1 VTYRRFTDVHQGP
14 SFVDTAFSA
23 ALNVAYRSP
32 PSVSEHPAAHNG
44 ALRGHPSA
52 FRGAPNRRSA
62 PLSMTADCPRKRA
75 FKPAR
80 ARPHVPFVGGN
91 YLDHGR
97 GRDHTPLRFEVP
109 TIAGARFRPFH
120 AS

>member
-1 VTYRRFTDVHQGP
+1 
-14 SFVDTAFSA
+14 
-23 ALNVAYRSP
+23 
-32 PSVSEHPAAHNG
+32 
-44 ALRGHPSA
+44 
-52 FRGAPNRRSA
+52 
-62 PLSMTADCPRKRA
+62 MTADCPRTRA

-97 GRDHTPLRFEVP
+97 GRDHTPLRSEVP

-120 AS
+120 VS

>member
-1 VTYRRFTDVHQGP
+1 
-14 SFVDTAFSA
+14 
-23 ALNVAYRSP
+23 
-32 PSVSEHPAAHNG
+32 
-44 ALRGHPSA
+44 
-52 FRGAPNRRSA
+52 
-62 PLSMTADCPRKRA
+62 MTADCPRTRA
-75 FKPAR
+75 FEPAC

-97 GRDHTPLRFEVP
+97 GRDHTTLRSDVP